1 MHVNSF
7 ACVTGR
13 LAAILHRR
21 GGVRLSIIAFAVFT
35 VALAVVTFS
44 EVRVL
49 TRPLSPTPTE
59 VVEDVVVH
67 NAEDLVGRK
76 ATFRILLFTD
86 EFRWR
91 INSSESLDTSSGRPQ
106 FTEEMKGVLNEAREI
121 ICIGASS
128 EEIPQGVSYDVGR
141 VTEERRAARRAE
153 QISIWV
159 REALSKPI
167 PVRKLN
173 VGHHSPTGRPQN
185 TSDQRRVV
193 IVLVLDHDDQANI
206 DQALRDAMASESA
219 RAPVFDTLLTRY
231 SLATGEAFSW
241 VP

>member
-1 MHVNSF
+1 V
-7 ACVTGR
+7 AVT
-13 LAAILHRR
+13 LL
-21 GGVRLSIIAFAVFT
+21 
-35 VALAVVTFS
+35 

-49 TRPLSPTPTE
+49 TRPLAPTPTE
-59 VVEDVVVH
+59 VVTDVVVR

-76 ATFRILLFTD
+76 ASFRILLFTD

-91 INSSESLDTSSGRPQ
+91 INSSDLLDSPNGRPE
-106 FTEEMKGVLNEAREI
+106 FTDEMKGVLNEAREI

-128 EEIPQGVSYDVGR
+128 EEIPSGVSYEVGR
-141 VTEERRAARRAE
+141 LTEERRAARRAE
-153 QISIWV
+153 QIAIWV

-173 VGHHSPTGRPQN
+173 VGHHTPTGHPTD

-193 IVLVLDHDDQANI
+193 IVLVLDHDEEANI

-231 SLATGEAFSW
+231 SLATGQAFSW